1 MLKTSG
7 IGIKNSLIA
16 RKKRSQDLN
25 NRLKRFQEWQ
35 HVKAKRQK
43 DIAQFIGLFVL
54 HLLFSRRV
62 ALASSRDL
70 SISYF
75 LLFSLS
81 L

>member
-25 NRLKRFQEWQ
+25 DRLKRFQEWQ

-54 HLLFSRRV
+54 
-62 ALASSRDL
+62 
-70 SISYF
+70 
-75 LLFSLS
+75 
-81 L
+81 